1 MTSQV
6 LNWIIFGSTLL
17 ALIGDPT
24 VLGYKLT
31 GWGWVIPLWACTLVL
46 LRRSQ
51 RVSFPLRIW
60 APWLL
65 LVAGYFVFSPQEA
78 AQRSIQM
85 TTPIVV
91 GLAASTMRP
100 APRQVEA
107 LLRLAKWLAAAL
119 WVVVLSKTAVYLTR
133 QLPGWLPLPAEVMS
147 GMLLACVFASAF
159 VLGRRREIVFWLS
172 MLAVPLFAVTRTA
185 IVATV
190 VTLPLTLAPMTR
202 KARVGLLA
210 LVMGIG
216 LWIFLL
222 PRVQAKMF
230 HSGSG
235 SITDAR
241 TEDLQTNGRLYMWQ
255 AFAEGITEKPVFGHG
270 AGAGEKFTR
279 LITQGELSYP
289 HNDWLLTAYDYG
301 LLGVCLYALTLIFA
315 VTHARRQV
323 RYADEPSR
331 ILLIASASAFIPYAL
346 MMMTDNIMVYSSFFG
361 NLQMY
366 FLGVAYGAVAAA
378 RSGVARARMANHAN
392 PSYA

>member
-133 QLPGWLPLPAEVMS
+133 QLPGWLPLPA
-147 GMLLACVFASAF
+147 
-159 VLGRRREIVFWLS
+159 
-172 MLAVPLFAVTRTA
+172 
-185 IVATV
+185 
-190 VTLPLTLAPMTR
+190 
-202 KARVGLLA
+202 
-210 LVMGIG
+210 
-216 LWIFLL
+216 
-222 PRVQAKMF
+222 
-230 HSGSG
+230 
-235 SITDAR
+235 
-241 TEDLQTNGRLYMWQ
+241 
-255 AFAEGITEKPVFGHG
+255 
-270 AGAGEKFTR
+270 
-279 LITQGELSYP
+279 
-289 HNDWLLTAYDYG
+289 
-301 LLGVCLYALTLIFA
+301 
-315 VTHARRQV
+315 
-323 RYADEPSR
+323 
-331 ILLIASASAFIPYAL
+331 
-346 MMMTDNIMVYSSFFG
+346 
-361 NLQMY
+361 
-366 FLGVAYGAVAAA
+366 
-378 RSGVARARMANHAN
+378 
-392 PSYA
+392 